1 MKKMNSM
8 KNMKNMKK
16 QLKKMKIDKFM
27 TEFAHDILDIAG
39 AGVAKMSKGM
49 NRKSMSKKYK
59 NMMKMMKKK

>member
-8 KNMKNMKK
+8 KNMRK

-27 TEFAHDILDIAG
+27 SEFAHDMMNTIEAG
-39 AGVAKMSKGM
+39 LHKMSKGM
-49 NRKSMSKKYK
+49 KTKSMSKKYK

>member
-8 KNMKNMKK
+8 KNMRK

-27 TEFAHDILDIAG
+27 SEFAHDMMDIIEAG
-39 AGVAKMSKGM
+39 LHKMSKSM
-49 NRKSMSKKYK
+49 NTKSMSKKYK